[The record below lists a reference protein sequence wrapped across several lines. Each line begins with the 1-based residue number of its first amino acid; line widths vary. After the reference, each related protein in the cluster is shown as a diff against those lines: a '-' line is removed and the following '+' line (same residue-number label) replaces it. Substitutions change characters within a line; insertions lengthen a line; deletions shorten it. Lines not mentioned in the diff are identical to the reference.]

1 MKKLT
6 GKPNKPFSDAGK
18 GFTLLEL
25 LVTVVVMGVVLGI
38 VGQILVQTQTVYLNQ
53 REMIRAQQ
61 DVRFA
66 LHTFVRLLR
75 MSGNDPLETPIGF
88 QAIDPDPDGNTIWD
102 TIRIR
107 ADWNPADGDLADP
120 DEDVRFTVNN
130 NILLIQQA
138 SDASAVEFL
147 PNISAIQ
154 FQYFDGDGNVIADPV
169 TDNGAIARVQATV
182 QGITATGATLQ
193 LSSQAVLRSKSR

>member
-6 GKPNKPFSDAGK
+6 GKPNKPFSANDK
-18 GFTLLEL
+18 GFTLMEL

-75 MSGNDPLETPIGF
+75 MAGNDPLETPIGF

-138 SDASAVEFL
+138 SDASPVEFL

-154 FQYFDGDGNVIADPV
+154 FQYFDDDGNVIADPV
-169 TDNGAIARVQATV
+169 TDSDDIARVQVTV

-193 LSSQAVLRSKSR
+193 LSSQAVLRSMSR